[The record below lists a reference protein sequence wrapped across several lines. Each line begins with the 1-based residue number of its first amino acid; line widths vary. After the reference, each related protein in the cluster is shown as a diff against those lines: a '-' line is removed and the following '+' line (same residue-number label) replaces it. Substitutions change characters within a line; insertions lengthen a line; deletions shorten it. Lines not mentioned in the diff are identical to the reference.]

1 MSGRARRVGG
11 VAAGAA
17 ALVIAVALPQL
28 AASNYVTG
36 IAISACLF
44 TVAAA
49 CLNLVYGFAGMLSFA
64 QLAFWGIGGYCSAL
78 TVMTFGGDF
87 WLGLLLAAGLN
98 GALALVVGYPALRLN
113 RHAFVIVS
121 LSFAL
126 LAGLV
131 ARDWTELTRG
141 PLGIPG
147 LPPPELF
154 GVALRTPALF
164 YYLALGYAVLAL
176 ALLHALTGSRI
187 GTTLRAIRQN
197 EILAQSQGIAATPY
211 KLLAFTVGAMLTAVA
226 GGIFVFHLKIVD
238 PLILDF
244 YYMQT
249 FLIMVIIGGTGSF
262 WGVVVAG
269 VVMSAL
275 PELLRFS
282 DDLRMVL
289 YGAILVG
296 AVLVMPDGVAGWLRR
311 RQVARLRAAL
321 R

>member
-1 MSGRARRVGG
+1 MSRLIVL
-11 VAAGAA
+11 A
-17 ALVIAVALPQL
+17 ALVL
-28 AASNYVTG
+28 AALLPNLTSSNYLLG

-49 CLNLVYGFAGMLSFA
+49 ALNLVYGFAGMLSFA
-64 QLAFWGIGGYCSAL
+64 QLAFWGIGGYCAAL
-78 TVMTFGGDF
+78 TVMVFGGNF
-87 WLGLLLAAGLN
+87 WQGLLLAGLFN
-98 GALALVVGYPALRLN
+98 GALALAVGYPALRLN

-147 LPPPELF
+147 LPPPRLF
-154 GVALRTPALF
+154 GFEFRGTANF
-164 YYLALGYAVLAL
+164 YHLALAYAVLAL
-176 ALLHALTGSRI
+176 GLLYALTSSRI
-187 GTTLRAIRQN
+187 GVTLRAIKQN
-197 EILAQSQGIAATPY
+197 EILARSQGISGTGY
-211 KLLAFTVGAMLTAVA
+211 RLLAFTVGAVLTGIA
-226 GGIFVFHLKIVD
+226 GGIFVFHLTIVD

-249 FLIMVIIGGTGSF
+249 FLIMVIIGGAGSF
-262 WGVVVAG
+262 WGVVIAG
-269 VVMSAL
+269 VLMAAL

-289 YGAILVG
+289 YGAILV
-296 AVLVMPDGVAGWLRR
+296 AAMLVMPDGIAGWLRR
-311 RQVARLRAAL
+311 RRLGRLSAAL
-321 R
+321 RTEPS